1 MAWIRDKM
9 GKFLTNG
16 VSKMKAPKMG
26 KPKGRFWLIYGII
39 AAMLSLTIAMGA
51 LAGNVPVVGADGL
64 PTTYY
69 LWADSAPATTNPGE
83 LMHLGSMGTSPTT
96 KTINSVGTW
105 YWYSDEEYPTGG
117 DPAYVEAGTYTFHMD
132 FTNNM
137 FFSSAYLTFTVE
149 VGYANSDGT
158 GYTKIAGPSASQTFD
173 KNTAS
178 PQNITIGSGAK
189 TDLVNKRVVFR
200 LDVTDIGFFADGID
214 LRYQGNTADYDTHL
228 DTPGIMVTE
237 KAWALLGIAPFI
249 PLMVHRIRKRRKGK

>member
-1 MAWIRDKM
+1 MARIRDKM
-9 GKFLTNG
+9 GKFIRKE

-39 AAMLSLTIAMGA
+39 AAMLSLTIVIGV
-51 LAGNVPVVGADGL
+51 LAGNVPVVGAQGL

-69 LWADSAPATTNPGE
+69 LWADSAPATTHPGE
-83 LMHLGSMGTSPTT
+83 LMHLGNMGTSPIT
-96 KTINSVGTW
+96 KTIKSVGTY

-117 DPAYVEAGTYTFHMD
+117 DPAYVEAGIYTFHMD
-132 FTNNM
+132 FANNM
-137 FFSSAYLTFTVE
+137 TSANDYLTFTVE

-158 GYTKIAGPSASQTFD
+158 SYTTIAGPSASQTFD

-178 PQNITIGSGAK
+178 PQDITIGSGAK
-189 TDLVNKRVVFR
+189 TDLVNKRIVFR
-200 LDVTDIGFFADGID
+200 LDVTDVGTPGKGID
-214 LRYQGNTADYDTHL
+214 LMYQGNTADYDTHL
-228 DTPGIMVTE
+228 DTPGIMVPE